1 MKCIVLFIIL
11 LYGMPSMGQT
21 YLIREGKLADT
32 TTDFE
37 LEYGSPLPY
46 YYSVGGK
53 YPKSS
58 STLLKEVKEFSKKQ
72 NHNYTG
78 NGYITFRFVVDTAG
92 VMKNKVKVMQT
103 DDDYKAMVFDRGL
116 VNELFAYLQTLNEWP
131 VARYRTGEALEYISF
146 IMFKLKNGKVIN
158 IVP

>member
-1 MKCIVLFIIL
+1 MKWIGLFIVL
-11 LYGMPSMGQT
+11 LYSMPSIGQT
-21 YLIREGKLADT
+21 YFIREGKLADT

-58 STLLKEVKEFSKKQ
+58 STLLKEMKEFSKKQ
-72 NHNYTG
+72 NQSYSG

-92 VMKNKVKVMQT
+92 VMKHKVKVMQT
-103 DDDYKAMVFDRGL
+103 DDDYKAQLFDRAL
-116 VNELFAYLQTLNEWP
+116 VDELFAYLQTLNKWP
-131 VARYRTGEALEYISF
+131 VARIRTGEALEYISF

>member
-1 MKCIVLFIIL
+1 
-11 LYGMPSMGQT
+11 MGQT
-21 YLIREGKLADT
+21 YFIREGKLADT

-53 YPKSS
+53 YPKNS
-58 STLLKEVKEFSKKQ
+58 STLLKEVKEFGKKQ
-72 NHNYTG
+72 NHTYSG
-78 NGYITFRFVVDTAG
+78 SGYITFRFVVDTTG
-92 VMKNKVKVMQT
+92 SMKNKVKVMQT
-103 DDDYKAMVFDRGL
+103 NDDYKAQLFDRGL
-116 VNELFAYLQTLNEWP
+116 VNELFAYLYTLNKWP

-158 IVP
+158 IIP